1 MKGRVLTYDWC
12 LEKVRS
18 TLPDLQ
24 RISGTAQMVFEDLD
38 ALFQMSRRQMHLAP
52 SHLRAG
58 IQALEACT
66 AHHPAGLALSTVTR
80 VTPVS
85 RDFSKIA

>member
-1 MKGRVLTYDWC
+1 MIGAWRRCDPHFH
-12 LEKVRS
+12 S
-18 TLPDLQ
+18 Q

-66 AHHPAGLALSTVTR
+66 SQHPAGLALSTETR

-85 RDFSKIA
+85 QDFAGVA